1 MTDLNGVPYYRTYND
16 DHPINKYKY
25 KMKSEDTDYIAN
37 VFWILVIFVVMI
49 LIIVYTY
56 GPLAGTKSQYTGD
69 CLLELATTYHAN
81 KCLDY

>member
-1 MTDLNGVPYYRTYND
+1 MTDLNEVPYYRTYND
-16 DHPINKYKY
+16 DQQIDKY
-25 KMKSEDTDYIAN
+25 KMKRDDTDYIAN

-69 CLLELATTYHAN
+69 CLLELATTYHTN